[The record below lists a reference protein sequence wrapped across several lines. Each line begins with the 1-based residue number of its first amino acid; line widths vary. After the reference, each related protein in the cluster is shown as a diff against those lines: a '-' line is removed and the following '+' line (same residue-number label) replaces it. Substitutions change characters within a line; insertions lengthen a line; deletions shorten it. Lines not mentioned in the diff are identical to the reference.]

1 MKTINLN
8 SIRDEKGEL
17 CAIEAGRSIP
27 FDIKRVYYIFGN
39 TNNLPRGFH
48 AHKKLNQAAFCISG
62 SCHINFDD
70 LKEQKKVFLDSPNKI
85 VLIPPLVWH
94 EMHNFSSDCI
104 LVVLADDIY
113 DEDDYIRDFEEFKLF
128 IKNQND

>member
-1 MKTINLN
+1 METIYLN
-8 SIRDEKGEL
+8 SIRNEKGEL

-62 SCHINFDD
+62 SCYIYFDD
-70 LKEQKKVFLDSPNKI
+70 LKEQKKVFLDSPNQI

-94 EMHNFSSDCI
+94 EMYNFSSDCI
-104 LVVLADDIY
+104 LVVLASDIY
-113 DEDDYIRDFEEFKLF
+113 DEDDYLRDFEEFKLF

>member
-17 CAIEAGRSIP
+17 CVIEAGRSIP

-104 LVVLADDIY
+104 LVVLANDIY

>member
-39 TNNLPRGFH
+39 TRIQL
-48 AHKKLNQAAFCISG
+48 
-62 SCHINFDD
+62 
-70 LKEQKKVFLDSPNKI
+70 
-85 VLIPPLVWH
+85 VLW
-94 EMHNFSSDCI
+94 
-104 LVVLADDIY
+104 A
-113 DEDDYIRDFEEFKLF
+113 K
-128 IKNQND
+128 